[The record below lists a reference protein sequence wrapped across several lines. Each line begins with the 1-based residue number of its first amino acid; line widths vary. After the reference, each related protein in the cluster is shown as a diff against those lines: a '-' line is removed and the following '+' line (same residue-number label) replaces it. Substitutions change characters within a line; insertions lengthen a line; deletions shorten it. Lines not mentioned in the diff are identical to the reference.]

1 MYAAASGMAAQQ
13 TNLEVIA
20 DNLANADVAGFKQVV
35 ASFTDVTAGGTL
47 GLGTANSGKHP
58 IFSQGKLMHSGGPFD
73 VAIDGDGFFRVERDG
88 TRGYTRNGEFTRAA
102 DGTLRNADGWALRDV
117 RIPAAANAVHV
128 APDGTVTIDTNAA
141 PGRTIDT
148 NAATGRAIGRI
159 RLATFAAPEQL
170 QSLGGTVFAATPD
183 SGPER
188 LLAAGKTGQPA
199 IDFGMLERSNVS
211 IVESMM
217 QILAAQRAYEAN
229 AKGVQAADEMQ
240 RIANNLHR
248 S

>member
-20 DNLANADVAGFKQVV
+20 DNLANADVAGFKQVT
-35 ASFTDVTAGGTL
+35 ATFTDVNAGGTL

-58 IFSQGKLMHSGGPFD
+58 EFLQGKLMHSGGPFD
-73 VAIDGDGFFRVERDG
+73 VAIDGSGFFRVERG
-88 TRGYTRNGEFTRAA
+88 NTRAYTRNGEFSRAA

-117 RIPAAANAVHV
+117 RIPADATAVHV
-128 APDGTVTIDTNAA
+128 AKDGTVTIDTNAA
-141 PGRTIDT
+141 AGR
-148 NAATGRAIGRI
+148 NIGRI

-170 QSLGGTVFAATPD
+170 LPLGGTVFAATPD
-183 SGPER
+183 SGSEQR
-188 LLAAGKTGQPA
+188 IDAGKENGPTIA
-199 IDFGMLERSNVS
+199 FGMLEHSNVS

-217 QILAAQRAYEAN
+217 QILTAQRAYEAN

-240 RIANNLHR
+240 RIANNLNR
-248 S
+248 G